1 MQVKIVFN
9 RKNSLNQKGEGLL
22 EFQIYLTR
30 TKRPTKSTG
39 IYIAP
44 IHWDDKQKLIRKSY
58 KNHEELNALLH
69 LKRNEL
75 ENFYLKELLK
85 IGSRDKIEIKE
96 KIDLYD
102 FIDNYVIKVS
112 NLELSEGTQKIY
124 RRLSKY
130 LKEFN
135 PKGVKI
141 ENINVAF
148 CELFN
153 AWLLNE
159 KKLAQNSRHSLI
171 TKLKKCLS
179 VAVKLDYIPFAQN
192 PFVKGFA
199 VREIPTIKKALDLTE
214 LTILENVDLI
224 TRPELKKCK
233 DRFLFCCYTGLRYGD
248 FNRLTIDNFDFLE
261 NGKIRL
267 KYAPH
272 KTMKSS
278 GKLIS
283 WIVSDFWAGKIDA
296 LIHKYKEDFKSF
308 TKITNQKHNEQLKEL
323 QRFAKIKQ
331 PLHTHLARHTCISV
345 LINDYGLSVDNVQMI
360 AGHSKIE
367 TTMGYLKK
375 TEKDLANAA
384 SKVVWE

>member
-1 MQVKIVFN
+1 MIVKIVFN
-9 RKNSLNQKGEGLL
+9 RRKQLNANGDGLI

-44 IHWDDKQKLIRKSY
+44 VHWDDSKKCIK
-58 KNHEELNALLH
+58 KTFKDADKLNAELH
-69 LKRNEL
+69 LKKNEL
-75 ENFYLKELLK
+75 ENYYLNEFLK
-85 IGSRDKIEIKE
+85 TGSRDRVEVRK

-130 LKEFN
+130 LKQFH
-135 PKGVKI
+135 PKGI
-141 ENINVAF
+141 NIDEINVAY

-153 AWLLNE
+153 AWLVNE
-159 KKLAQNSRHSLI
+159 RKLCQNTRHQLT
-171 TKLKKCLS
+171 TKLKRCIS
-179 VAVKLDYIPFAQN
+179 IAVKLDYLEYAQN

-224 TRPELKKCK
+224 TRPELVKCK

-267 KYAPH
+267 KYVPH

-283 WIVSDFWAGKIDA
+283 WIVSDFWAGKIDS
-296 LIHKYKEDFKSF
+296 LIHKYQGDFRSF

-323 QRFAKIKQ
+323 QRFAGIKQ
-331 PLHTHLARHTCISV
+331 PLHSHLARHTCISV

-384 SKVVWE
+384 SKVVWG